1 MMIRSTIALALTVL
15 LLPGAGAAMP
25 WAGTGDAGLQP
36 VAATRIVHSLP
47 GLERTKERLSV
58 LQRARRIALPIGPWT
73 GDGRNTIER
82 MGDLRRSVYRV
93 EGLTEGAAP
102 LAAALEKALRL
113 AGYELIYSCESRE
126 CGGFDFR
133 FSLDVAP
140 PPAMHVDL
148 GDYHYLLASRTGE
161 KGPVHV
167 MALVSR
173 SGSTGFIQIDEVLP
187 TSAGEGDGAVV
198 LSTKSEATAPIADAL
213 AEGTDGQGANG
224 ATDLGELLLSR
235 GAAVLEG
242 LRFARGSARLE
253 GEAARRSLSALA
265 AFLEANPDHRV
276 MLVGHTDA
284 TGSLAGNLALS
295 RKRAESVRRKLI
307 EDYGISPAVVS
318 AEGAGFLAPRAPNTS
333 EKGRS
338 LNRRVEAI
346 LLN

>member
-1 MMIRSTIALALTVL
+1 MTIRSTIAVALTAL
-15 LLPGAGAAMP
+15 FLPGAGMAMP
-25 WAGTGDAGLQP
+25 WAETGDESLRP
-36 VAATRIVHSLP
+36 VPATQIIRSLP
-47 GLERTKERLSV
+47 GLGEAREDFSV
-58 LQRARRIALPIGPWT
+58 VQKARRVVLPIGPWT
-73 GDGRNTIER
+73 SGGRNTIER
-82 MGDLRRSVYRV
+82 LGDLRRKVYRI
-93 EGLTEGAAP
+93 EGLSEGAAP
-102 LAAALEKALRL
+102 LAAALQKALRL

-148 GDYHYLLASRTGE
+148 GDYHYMLASRPGAQ
-161 KGPVHV
+161 GPVHV

-173 SGSTGFIQIDEVLP
+173 SGTTGFIQLDEVRPVSL
-187 TSAGEGDGAVV
+187 ERNGDPVV
-198 LSTKSEATAPIADAL
+198 LSTKNEAATPIDGAL
-213 AEGTDGQGANG
+213 ARSASGPA
-224 ATDLGELLLSR
+224 DLGETLLSR

-242 LRFARGSARLE
+242 VRFARGSARLE
-253 GEAARRSLSALA
+253 GETARQSLAALA

-295 RKRAESVRRKLI
+295 RKRAEAVRRKLI
-307 EDYGISPAVVS
+307 NDYGVSPAAVS

-333 EKGRS
+333 EEGRT

-346 LLN
+346 LLD